1 MVTNPLSCG
10 YNLKKNNI
18 ITKCTGNRDDDHLPR
33 PPKNIKIPRC
43 FFKSNIS
50 SMILFISL
58 TALERGCF
66 PVLFRVD
73 GFLSEDLNHL
83 NLTTSPDF
91 SKTPVALRGTALMVY
106 YEVTV
111 GNHT

>member
-10 YNLKKNNI
+10 YNLIQPKKKAHI
-18 ITKCTGNRDDDHLPR
+18 ITKCTGNCDDDHLPR
-33 PPKNIKIPRC
+33 PPKNIKIPRR

-50 SMILFISL
+50 SMILFISWVGKPHGIREGL
-58 TALERGCF
+58 FPGCF

-83 NLTTSPDF
+83 NLTTSTPDF
-91 SKTPVALRGTALMVY
+91 SKTPL
-106 YEVTV
+106 
-111 GNHT
+111 

>member
-1 MVTNPLSCG
+1 
-10 YNLKKNNI
+10 
-18 ITKCTGNRDDDHLPR
+18 
-33 PPKNIKIPRC
+33 
-43 FFKSNIS
+43 
-50 SMILFISL
+50 
-58 TALERGCF
+58 
-66 PVLFRVD
+66 
-73 GFLSEDLNHL
+73 LNHL